1 MESKQKPDPDAYDA
15 EDAASSTSGSN
26 DDGSDGSDAESQDQD
41 INDEIRGQD
50 IPDQPQPMAPD
61 SLPLFGD
68 GHPIS
73 SAGAT
78 VATPAHPAPETTPR
92 SFARLGS
99 KFSLGFFAIAW
110 SVGRRLTVTGVIR

>member
-1 MESKQKPDPDAYDA
+1 MDSQQKPDPDAYDA

-78 VATPAHPAPETTPR
+78 VATPAHPAPETTRGP
-92 SFARLGS
+92 SPDSAAN
-99 KFSLGFFAIAW
+99 SLSASLPSPGP
-110 SVGRRLTVTGVIR
+110 LEGVSR